1 MARGGGLDLT
11 QAIGLGALGVVGL
24 VAAQQGIFGAGAQA
38 WANRYSPFK
47 KAGLPGGGTGGGT
60 QQQPQPQQP
69 QPQQPGPA
77 PAPVAPA
84 APVDPVAAFVA
95 QYGLDP
101 SDTTA
106 QWVRYYRDSGASFGD
121 LGPHNWPADDLRS
134 GHIAPFDLYV
144 YAINAIGFLTGGPAV
159 LLPNATT

>member
-1 MARGGGLDLT
+1 MARGGGIDLT
-11 QAIGLGALGVVGL
+11 QMLGIGALGVVGL
-24 VAAQQGIFGAGAQA
+24 VAAQQGIFGAGAQQ

-47 KAGLPGGGTGGGT
+47 RAGLPGGGTGGRT
-60 QQQPQPQQP
+60 QQQPPQQQPQPP
-69 QPQQPGPA
+69 QPGPA
-77 PAPVAPA
+77 PAPA

-101 SDTTA
+101 SDHTA
-106 QWVRYYRDSGASFGD
+106 QWVRYYMDSGASSGP
-121 LGPHNWPADDLRS
+121 LGPHNWPDDDLRS

-144 YAINAIGFLTGGPAV
+144 FAVNAIGFLTGGPAV